1 MEISKKGGRKV
12 VWCTWVDD
20 DCDGPWCKFGAC
32 AERKMISNGKC
43 SRVKKEAAKAK
54 PSRFEKPVDPEREL
68 DEKSYKLF
76 KKTRGA
82 SNT

>member
-1 MEISKKGGRKV
+1 MTSG
-12 VWCTWVDD
+12 
-20 DCDGPWCKFGAC
+20 
-32 AERKMISNGKC
+32 GKC